1 MDRILDRACVG
12 PTYLKRTDVA
22 QMMVEALRY
31 RDSEQYV
38 LHRFVV
44 MSNHVHLLIT
54 PFKGLDAITKSLKG
68 FTARQGNLMLG
79 LTGRPFWQ
87 DKSYDRLVRN
97 AEEFGRIVKYIAMN
111 PVRAGL
117 VCEPGN
123 FPWCGGSRLEI
134 GSQVNNL
141 PHRV

>member
-22 QMMVEALRY
+22 QMMVEAIRY
-31 RDSEQYV
+31 RDSEQY
-38 LHRFVV
+38 LLDRFVV

-54 PFKGLDAITKSLKG
+54 PRAGLEKITKSLKG